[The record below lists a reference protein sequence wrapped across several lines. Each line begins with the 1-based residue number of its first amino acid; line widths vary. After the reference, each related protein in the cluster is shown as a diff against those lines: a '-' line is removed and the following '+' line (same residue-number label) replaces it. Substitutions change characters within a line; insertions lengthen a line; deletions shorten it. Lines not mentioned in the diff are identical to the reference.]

1 MGNGILGCACVGQKQ
16 KINSDIRIDEEN
28 KAPHESNP
36 IISDKPNILSDSE
49 RNSLIDLKYSTEYN
63 ALINSNTKTILIEK
77 NYNIETA
84 LDVIQSCLGKVSND
98 LNCIVLI
105 ICKLHYEIVKLEQ
118 KGKFVESGLT
128 YYLSVLKRVNYSHIK
143 ESKKFKVRKLI
154 LEILGM
160 IICAYHRCKDL
171 KEGMLFSKD
180 PKIVFLIHLIQTNL
194 IQVLKPSVS
203 NKNGEV
209 VDMENNLR
217 ITKGF
222 LSDIARSV
230 IN

>member
-1 MGNGILGCACVGQKQ
+1 MGNGFLGCACVGQKQ
-16 KINSDIRIDEEN
+16 KINSDIRIDEEIN
-28 KAPHESNP
+28 GPRESNP
-36 IISDKPNILSDSE
+36 IISDKPNLFSDSD
-49 RNSLIDLKYSTEYN
+49 RNSLIDLKYSNEYN

-84 LDVIQSCLGKVSND
+84 LDVIHSCLGKVSSD

-118 KGKFVESGLT
+118 KEKFVESGLT
-128 YYLSVLKRVNYSHIK
+128 YYLNVLKRVNYSYIK

-154 LEILGM
+154 MEILGM

-171 KEGMLFSKD
+171 KEGMMFSKD
-180 PKIVFLIHLIQTNL
+180 PKIVFLVHLIQINL
-194 IQVLKPSVS
+194 VQVLKPSVV
-203 NKNGEV
+203 NKNADV

-222 LSDIARSV
+222 LSEIAGNV